1 MKPTSAAIPLRPRFS
16 WRQTFSALRH
26 PNYRLWFIGQLVS
39 LVGTWMQ
46 NTAQGYLVYELTRSP
61 AYLGYVGF
69 AAGMPAWLFTL
80 YGGVIA
86 DRISRRT
93 LLIITQSAM
102 MLLAFILAGLVFTG
116 TVQPWH
122 IVVLAFLLGIANAF
136 DAPARQ
142 AFVVELV
149 DREDLTNAIALNS
162 TMFNAAIVV
171 GPSVAGITYALF
183 GPAWCFTINGV
194 TFIAVIAALAMMKFQ
209 PVVKAVRHTS
219 AAVELKEGLGYVAS
233 QEAVRMLIGSLGV
246 VSLFGLG
253 MITLLPAWAVD
264 VLHGDVTTNGLLL
277 SARGAGSLIGALMIA
292 SLGSRNVKGRLWTI
306 GSFTMPVLM
315 LLFAWTRWLPLSLIF
330 LVGLGWGF
338 MVVANTTNALVQM
351 HIPDQLRGRV
361 MSIYTLV
368 LLGFMPLGSLLAG
381 SLAVYISEP
390 GTVMVSAFVLLG
402 FAGLVWMQVPTLRK
416 LA

>member
-1 MKPTSAAIPLRPRFS
+1 
-16 WRQTFSALRH
+16 
-26 PNYRLWFIGQLVS
+26 
-39 LVGTWMQ
+39 MQ

-69 AAGMPAWLFTL
+69 AAGVPAWLFTL

-93 LLIITQSAM
+93 LLIITQSSM
-102 MLLAFILAGLVFTG
+102 MLLAFLLAGMVFTG
-116 TVQPWH
+116 IVQPWH
-122 IVVLAFLLGIANAF
+122 IVVLAFLLGISNAF

-149 DREDLTNAIALNS
+149 EREDLTNAIALNS

-183 GPAWCFTINGV
+183 GPGWCFTINGV
-194 TFIAVIAALAMMKFQ
+194 TFIAVIAALVMMKFQ
-209 PVVKAVRHTS
+209 PMTKAVRNTS
-219 AAVELKEGLGYVAS
+219 AMVELKEGLGYVAT
-233 QEAVRMLIGSLGV
+233 QEVVRMLIGSLGV

-292 SLGSRNVKGRLWTI
+292 SLGSRHVKGRLWTI
-306 GSFTMPVLM
+306 GSFTMPLLM

-330 LVGLGWGF
+330 LIGLGWGF

-351 HIPDQLRGRV
+351 QIPDHLRGRV

-381 SLAVYISEP
+381 SLATYISEP
-390 GTVMVSAFVLLG
+390 STVMVSAIVLLC
-402 FAGLVWMQVPTLRK
+402 FAGLVWTRVPALRK